1 MPKLL
6 QTPSFISSP
15 LFFQF
20 EECSSA
26 HEELSEKER
35 RRMKDCFERYRR
47 SGRIPPPPP
56 PPSRAPFP
64 SGSVSRIPVS
74 RKRALR
80 RAPAGRRPE
89 ADWEPSTGS
98 DNTDTEGS

>member
-6 QTPSFISSP
+6 QPPSFISSP

-47 SGRIPPPPP
+47 
-56 PPSRAPFP
+56 
-64 SGSVSRIPVS
+64 
-74 RKRALR
+74 KRALR